1 MRNAAFLAFALAL
14 ILLQANMNRLLAPI
28 GLHGWTPSMV
38 LPLVVFLGVH
48 EPSMARGA
56 VLAFVI
62 GHALDLFASAPIGL
76 FTFVYVALWWLA
88 RVVGV
93 RLAAQTV
100 PTQMAFAF
108 GFSLVQ
114 SLVILVLLAVF
125 GADPQRPVELSS
137 VVLPHSTATAL
148 FAPLVFRVAERLHQ
162 AAAAAAP
169 RTQEVAR

>member
-1 MRNAAFLAFALAL
+1 MRNAAFLAFALLLTL
-14 ILLQANMNRLLAPI
+14 IQANVSRVVGPLH
-28 GLHGWTPSMV
+28 LHGWTPSMV

-56 VLAFVI
+56 LLAFVI

-125 GADPQRPVELSS
+125 GADPQRPVELSYI
-137 VVLPHSTATAL
+137 VLPHSVSTAL
-148 FAPLVFRVAERLHQ
+148 ISPIVFRIAERLHQ
-162 AAAAAAP
+162 VAAAAP
-169 RTQEVAR
+169 RPAEVAR

>member
-14 ILLQANMNRLLAPI
+14 TLLQANMHRLVGPL
-28 GLHGWTPSMV
+28 GLHGWTPSAV
-38 LPLVVFLGVH
+38 LPLVIFLGVH

-56 VLAFVI
+56 ILAFVI
-62 GHALDLFASAPIGL
+62 GHALDLFASAPVGL

-93 RLAAQTV
+93 RLTAQTV

-114 SLVILVLLAVF
+114 SLVILVLLVVF
-125 GADPQRPVELSS
+125 GADPQRPVELST
-137 VVLPHSTATAL
+137 VVIPHSTATAL
-148 FAPLVFRVAERLHQ
+148 LAPFVFRVAERLHQ
-162 AAAAAAP
+162 AAAAAP
-169 RTQEVAR
+169 RSAEVAR